1 MMPRENRTH
10 SYDALGRLSTAS
22 GPWGAGSYTYDLL
35 NNIRSKTLGSDTVQ
49 IEYNANNQVARA
61 RDTRDGNIWRDYLHD
76 ARGNVIDNDRL
87 SFTYDRS
94 DQPVAMGGAVSA
106 TYAYDAHNRR
116 VKQVIDGET
125 IYSVYGT
132 GGDLLYRDN
141 ITTGEETINLTL
153 GSRPVARLIT
163 QGGLTT
169 PTYLYPDHLGT
180 ASLAANASGYITW
193 WESYTP
199 FGETLNNAPQGF
211 NQPGFTGH
219 IRDTATGLNY
229 MQARYYDPVIGRFL
243 SNDPVGFAEM
253 MAQGDHRY
261 FNRYSYTAN
270 DPVNRHDPSGMW
282 IESAWDVANL
292 GIGAASLASNA
303 SQGNWGAAAV
313 DFGGLVIDGIATAV
327 PLVPAGAGV
336 SIKAA
341 RSGADVASSAFQ
353 ARRLENQLSA
363 ESIAEHAFERHADD
377 LGVGSVGEARAAIE
391 GALNSPNA
399 FTRTASDGRSMTADP
414 DSGIVVIRNPNAEDG
429 GTAFRP
435 ENFDEFVE
443 NANIRPE

>member
-1 MMPRENRTH
+1 MVKPFN
-10 SYDALGRLSTAS
+10 DIF
-22 GPWGAGSYTYDLL
+22 GAG
-35 NNIRSKTLGSDTVQ
+35 VW
-49 IEYNANNQVARA
+49 IEYNAANQISRA
-61 RDTRDGNIWRDYLHD
+61 RDTRDGNIWRTYLHD

-87 SFTYDRS
+87 TFTYDRS

-163 QGGLTT
+163 QGGITT

-243 SNDPVGFAEM
+243 SNDPVGFVS
-253 MAQGDHRY
+253 GGPGY
-261 FNRYSYTAN
+261 FNRYAYTGN
-270 DPVNRHDPSGMW
+270 DPINRMDPNGEFWHIVGAGALGGVVGTLVNAGVQYAATGEVNVGD
-282 IESAWDVANL
+282 ALAA
-292 GIGAASLASNA
+292 GA
-303 SQGNWGAAAV
+303 GAAAASAIIAANPAMAANPATMAALGAVTSAGASVGGDVVNGRSV
-313 DFGGLVIDGIATAV
+313 DAAGALVSGVAGAIAV
-327 PLVPAGAGV
+327 PGGAKIGDAAENFFGAGAN
-336 SIKAA
+336 SI
-341 RSGADVASSAFQ
+341 
-353 ARRLENQLSA
+353 
-363 ESIAEHAFERHADD
+363 
-377 LGVGSVGEARAAIE
+377 VGEVGGAALGEGVAAAIDAAVPVLSDGVEAGARAI
-391 GALNSPNA
+391 
-399 FTRTASDGRSMTADP
+399 SDGAQAAGRSIDRAMQELTDP
-414 DSGIVVIRNPNAEDG
+414 DNYPGAS
-429 GTAFRP
+429 P
-435 ENFDEFVE
+435 EG
-443 NANIRPE
+443 